1 MADPLPPLL
10 ADGAI
15 DEALSRRHYPFSAMV
30 GQERVC
36 LGLLIAVVD
45 PSLGGV
51 LVSGTKGTGKSTAVR
66 ALRALLPEL
75 EAVAG
80 CPYHCPPDDPQAM
93 DAACRARHLAG
104 EALPRARVPTPFV
117 ELPLNA
123 TEDRVAGTLDIERA
137 LRGGERR
144 FEPGLLAAAHRGFL
158 YVDEVNLLDDHLVDL
173 LLDAAV
179 SGVHVVEREGI
190 SHVHPARFV
199 LLGTMNPEEG
209 SLRPQFLD
217 RFALFVSIPEE
228 DDLERRREV
237 ARRRLAFDHDPAAFA
252 ARWAPAQ
259 AELSARLARARASLA
274 SVAVPDDM
282 IDLAVRLSA
291 EARTRGHRAEIA
303 TLKAA
308 RALAALAGRPVV
320 ESEAVAEAARF
331 ALPHRMSAGPLDT
344 PDQLARRLKDLI
356 RASLGGGE
364 DGEVEEAEDDE
375 DVFEQALLSRQ
386 IPGSSAAG
394 SVEFSVEKKSPKSS
408 SPTG

>member
-1 MADPLPPLL
+1 MAATPTLVR
-10 ADGAI
+10 AV
-15 DEALSRRHYPFSAMV
+15 YPFSAMV
-30 GQERVC
+30 GQERLR
-36 LGLLIAVVD
+36 LGLLVAAVD

-75 EAVAG
+75 EVVAG
-80 CPYHCPPDDPQAM
+80 CPYHCPPDDPQVM

-104 EALPRARVPTPFV
+104 EALPRVRVPTPFV

-123 TEDRVAGTLDIERA
+123 TEDRLAGTIDIERA
-137 LRGGERR
+137 LRAGERR

-173 LLDAAV
+173 LLDAAA

-217 RFALFVSIPEE
+217 RFALFVSVPEE
-228 DDLERRREV
+228 DVLERRQEI
-237 ARRRLAFDHDPAAFA
+237 ARRRLAFDDDPAAFA
-252 ARWAPAQ
+252 TRWAA
-259 AELSARLARARASLA
+259 AEADVAAVLARARESLA
-274 SVAVPDDM
+274 GVALPDDM
-282 IDLAVRLSA
+282 IELAVSLSA
-291 EARTRGHRAEIA
+291 KAGTRGHRAEIA

-308 RALAALAGRPVV
+308 RALAALAGQPVV
-320 ESEAVAEAARF
+320 GGEAVAEAARF
-331 ALPHRMSAGPLDT
+331 ALPHRMCAGPLDT
-344 PDQLARRLKDLI
+344 PEQLARRLRDLI
-356 RASLGGGE
+356 RAALGGE
-364 DGEVEEAEDDE
+364 KDGEVEETAAEDDE
-375 DVFEQALLSRQ
+375 DAFEQALLSRQ

-394 SVEFSVEKKSPKSS
+394 SIEFSVEKKSPKSS
-408 SPTG
+408 NPTS